1 MDSRTLTTFLT
12 LADTLHFGRTA
23 DSCHMSP
30 STLTRTIKQLESEV
44 GAALFERDNRS
55 VTLTREGELFR
66 RYAIESTALWTS
78 FQENLLDTTGKLSG
92 SLVLYGSVTASYSF
106 LFDLLAQLRERH
118 PGIRIMLQTGDP
130 EQAIARV
137 QSGDAQISIGS
148 RPSALPAAVSFKTI
162 ATTPL
167 VFIAPK
173 SDQRAPGADT
183 RGPCSFHERPVIL
196 PQRGVA
202 RDRVT
207 RWFRQQ
213 GIAPEVSAQVAG
225 NEAIVS
231 MVSLGGGIGVVP
243 RIVLDNSPIR
253 DRVTI
258 LNVTPDLKPLEVG
271 MFALRKQLK
280 SQLVNALWDIA
291 E

>member
-1 MDSRTLTTFLT
+1 MDVRTLTIFLT

-30 STLTRTIKQLESEV
+30 STLTRAINKLEAEV
-44 GAALFERDNRS
+44 GAALFQRDNRS

-66 RYAIESTALWTS
+66 RYALDSIALWS
-78 FQENLLDTTGKLSG
+78 SLQENLLDETQQLTG
-92 SLVLYGSVTASYSF
+92 SLALYGSVTASYSF
-106 LFDLLAQLRERH
+106 MFDLLSRLRELH
-118 PGIRIMLQTGDP
+118 PGIRITLQTGDP
-130 EQAIARV
+130 EQAINRV

-148 RPSALPAAVSFKTI
+148 RPSALPAPVSFKAI

-167 VFIAPK
+167 VFIAPRE
-173 SDQRAPGADT
+173 SDSTLKTDKTNASNWHQ
-183 RGPCSFHERPVIL
+183 RPVIL

-207 RWFRQQ
+207 RWFKQQ
-213 GIAPEVSAQVAG
+213 GIVPEVSAQVAG

-243 RIVLDNSPIR
+243 QIVLDNSPIR

-258 LNVTPDLKPLEVG
+258 LPVTPSLEPLEVG
-271 MFALRKQLK
+271 MFALRKNLK
-280 SQLVNALWDIA
+280 SRLVGALWDIA
-291 E
+291 G